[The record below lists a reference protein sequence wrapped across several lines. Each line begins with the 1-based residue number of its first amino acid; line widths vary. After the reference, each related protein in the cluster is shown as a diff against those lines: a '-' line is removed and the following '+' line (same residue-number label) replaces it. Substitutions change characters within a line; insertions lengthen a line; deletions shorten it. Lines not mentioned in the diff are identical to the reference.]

1 MLTNAHK
8 SALSRLAHLI
18 PKDSE
23 AADEIAVIERVSR
36 KFDDHARH
44 LLELGGAQ
52 TDSPGAIDL
61 GHTVAESLAL
71 MRASGRLRHVPV
83 DLELPNQRTFV
94 RIGRTELEQVIF
106 NLVINAVDAVDGIGG
121 REGRVAVRVEAA
133 DSFDRARVHVTDNG
147 TGIAPEMLAKIFQPY
162 FTTKPVERG
171 TGLGLSLV
179 QHIVENSDGR
189 VVVVSRLNE
198 GTTASVDF
206 PCTDTATRRASWQ
219 PVLSR
224 ASSG

>member
-1 MLTNAHK
+1 
-8 SALSRLAHLI
+8 
-18 PKDSE
+18 
-23 AADEIAVIERVSR
+23 
-36 KFDDHARH
+36 
-44 LLELGGAQ
+44 
-52 TDSPGAIDL
+52 
-61 GHTVAESLAL
+61 VAESLAL

-83 DLELPNQRTFV
+83 DLELPKERTFV

-106 NLVINAVDAVDGIGG
+106 NLVINAVDAVDGIEG
-121 REGRVAVRVEAA
+121 REGRVAVRVEAS

-147 TGIAPEMLAKIFQPY
+147 TGIAPDMLTKIFHPY

-206 PCTDTATRRASWQ
+206 PCTDHATRRASWQ